1 MLWCRRTTT
10 QGGLPE
16 QAWHLSIYALGLT
29 LCSKRTETSWEEG
42 SAMTDAVEAT
52 ILVTGATD
60 GLGRRVAQVLV
71 AMGAAVLLHGRSPQR
86 LEATLE
92 ELRSQTSSE
101 KANSYLADLS
111 SLAAVRDLVERIF
124 SEHDRLD
131 VLVNNTGI
139 IARERKESEDGYELT
154 FAVNYH
160 SHFLLTRL
168 LLPLLKDS
176 APARIINV
184 ASAGQ
189 SPLDFSNLMLE
200 RGYDAMKAYSQSK
213 LAQVM
218 FTFELTEHLRDTG
231 VTVNALHPASLMD
244 TKMVQSTFGYTM
256 STVEE
261 GTQAVV
267 RLAVSKELEGVTGRY
282 FDGTREARANRQAYN
297 PRVRDRLWVL
307 SEQLC
312 GRLLEPVVRR

>member
-1 MLWCRRTTT
+1 MID
-10 QGGLPE
+10 P
-16 QAWHLSIYALGLT
+16 A
-29 LCSKRTETSWEEG
+29 
-42 SAMTDAVEAT
+42 EAT

-60 GLGRRVAQVLV
+60 GLGRRVAQVL
-71 AMGAAVLLHGRSPQR
+71 AAKGITVLLHGRSPER
-86 LEATLE
+86 LDAALE
-92 ELRSQTSSE
+92 ELRSQRASE
-101 KANSYLADLS
+101 KVNSYLADLS
-111 SLAAVRDLVERIF
+111 SLAAVRDLADRILSER
-124 SEHDRLD
+124 DRLD
-131 VLVNNTGI
+131 VLVNNAGI

-154 FAVNYH
+154 FAVNYL

-176 APARIINV
+176 APARIVNV
-184 ASAGQ
+184 ASAAQ

-218 FTFELTEHLRDTG
+218 FTFELPEHLRHTG

-244 TKMVQSTFGYTM
+244 TKMVQSTFGYNM

-261 GTQAVV
+261 GTEAVV
-267 RLAVSKELEGVTGRY
+267 RLAVSKGVEGITGSY
-282 FDGTREARANRQAYN
+282 FDGKWEARANRQAYN
-297 PRVRDRLWVL
+297 PRDRNRLWVL

-312 GRLLEPVVRR
+312 GRLVEPIVRR

>member
-1 MLWCRRTTT
+1 MRD
-10 QGGLPE
+10 
-16 QAWHLSIYALGLT
+16 AA
-29 LCSKRTETSWEEG
+29 ET
-42 SAMTDAVEAT
+42 T

-60 GLGRRVAQVLV
+60 GLGKRVAREL
-71 AMGAAVLLHGRSPQR
+71 AAKGSTVLLHGRSPER
-86 LEATLE
+86 LEDTLE
-92 ELRSQTSSE
+92 EIRSQTSSQ
-101 KANSYLADLS
+101 KVGSYVADLS

-131 VLVNNTGI
+131 VLGLDVLVNNAGI

-154 FAVNYH
+154 FAVNYL

-244 TKMVQSTFGYTM
+244 TKMVQSTFGYSM

-267 RLAVSKELEGVTGRY
+267 RLAISPEIEGVTGRY
-282 FDGTREARANRQAYN
+282 FDGKREARANQQAYD
-297 PRVRDRLWVL
+297 PRARHRLWVL

-312 GRLLEPVVRR
+312 GRLLEPLVRR